1 MTVIYVDTLFL
12 LNTMVDYLL
21 LLASATPS
29 TESYYAAQTGR
40 YTLVELSERYN
51 HMPLPEE
58 TFPSRMVR
66 A

>member
-1 MTVIYVDTLFL
+1 MY
-12 LNTMVDYLL
+12 NRYL
-21 LLASATPS
+21 
-29 TESYYAAQTGR
+29 AAAEQTAPFD
-40 YTLVELSERYN
+40 